1 MSMALTRHLLI
12 FTRYPRFGT
21 GKSRLAAGAGP
32 GVALRFQRVMLS
44 MLLLRLSRDPRWTTW
59 LAVTPDRSG
68 PWPRHIGIRPQ
79 GKGDVGQ
86 RMTRVVERLTPGPVV
101 IVGTDS
107 PRLRADHVARAF
119 AALGKHDAV
128 LGPASDG
135 GYWMIGLR
143 RRPRFI
149 NPFSAV
155 RWSSKHA
162 LGDTL
167 ANLNGHT
174 VAILDRL
181 DDVDDIE
188 SLARSRHWDV
198 CHAPRCG

>member
-1 MSMALTRHLLI
+1 MALARHLVI
-12 FTRYPRFGT
+12 FARYPRFGT

-44 MLLLRLSRDPRWTTW
+44 TLLRRLSGDLRWRTW

-79 GKGDVGQ
+79 GKGDLGQ
-86 RMTRVVERLTPGPVV
+86 RMARVVEQMPPGPVV

-107 PRLRADHVARAF
+107 PRLCADHVARAF
-119 AALGKHDAV
+119 GALGDCDAV
-128 LGPASDG
+128 FGPATDG
-135 GYWMIGLR
+135 GYWMVGLR

-149 NPFSAV
+149 NPFRAV
-155 RWSSKHA
+155 RWSSEHA
-162 LGDTL
+162 LEDTVS
-167 ANLNGHT
+167 NLNGHS

-181 DDVDDIE
+181 DDVDDVE
-188 SLARSRHWDV
+188 GLARSRHWEI
-198 CHAPRCG
+198 CHAPRHG